1 MRYLFFFLLGGLLFA
16 QEIEDPLITSDWE
29 AQEKWVDSVYTQM
42 SSEEKIGQLFM
53 VMAFSKQ
60 GRSTFKKLHV
70 KSKNIIWGA
79 LFFLLGALLNKVIG

>member
-29 AQEKWVDSVYTQM
+29 AQEKWVDSLYTQM

-60 GRSTFKKLHV
+60 GEEHSQKITSNRRIS
-70 KSKNIIWGA
+70 SGGII
-79 LFFLLGALLNKVIG
+79 FLS

>member
-53 VMAFSKQ
+53 VMAFSKKGEEHFQ
-60 GRSTFKKLHV
+60 KIARQIEEYHLRGHYFFS
-70 KSKNIIWGA
+70 WGPC
-79 LFFLLGALLNKVIG
+79 